1 VKGVAEG
8 AAAVVAVNVKG
19 GFTEASR
26 PPWYQN
32 PLRLRD
38 LAGRLSLR
46 TKWCH
51 YVFMA
56 KRVRTLK
63 RVASGASQIQSKSAL
78 ARAKRA
84 ARSELRRI
92 FDEELKERES
102 ERRSLSR
109 PAAASHSHS

>member
-1 VKGVAEG
+1 MAS
-8 AAAVVAVNVKG
+8 ASQPWRVVHRGTKILS
-19 GFTEASR
+19 ASR
-26 PPWYQN
+26 N
-32 PLRLRD
+32 L
-38 LAGRLSLR
+38 GRLSLR